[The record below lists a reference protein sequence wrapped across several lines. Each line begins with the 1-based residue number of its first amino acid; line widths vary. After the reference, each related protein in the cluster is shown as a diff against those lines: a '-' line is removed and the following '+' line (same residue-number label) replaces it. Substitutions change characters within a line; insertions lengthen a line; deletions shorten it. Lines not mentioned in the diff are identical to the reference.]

1 MSTQKVASLDALTPG
16 SALCATAVNAA
27 GEEIALAIVRDSSG
41 EVHAISEFCTHA
53 EVSLAEGE
61 VEDCEVECW
70 AHGARFNLKTGE
82 GTMPAPGPINV
93 YPVTLDGDDVLV
105 DVDA

>member
-1 MSTQKVASLDALTPG
+1 MSNQKVASLAQLAPGGAL
-16 SALCATAVNAA
+16 SVSVANAA
-27 GEEIALAIVRDSSG
+27 GEDVALAIVRDLEG
-41 EVHAISEFCTHA
+41 GVHAISEFCTHA

-82 GTMPAPGPINV
+82 GTMPAPGPVNV